1 MSFAFDI
8 QNSPASGVTVW
19 TVYLL
24 IRENV
29 RLRGEYVHA
38 RVDRREYDAFLEE
51 QKAAWNLK
59 KGKYQTRFIP
69 DSIAFANETKR
80 VVPG

>member
-8 QNSPASGVTVW
+8 QNSPASGTTVW
-19 TVYLL
+19 TVYLV
-24 IRENV
+24 I
-29 RLRGEYVHA
+29 RGEYVHVWA
-38 RVDRREYDAFLEE
+38 DRLEYDAFLEE
-51 QKAAWNLK
+51 QKASWNPK

-69 DSIAFANETKR
+69 DSITFANETKL